1 MSNIILGKQSA
12 PHWAQRVG
20 DFLGN
25 MGAEQRR
32 QREIEEQQKQQ
43 MMQQEIERARQYVK
57 SAADPNAA
65 LQQVPEELRQFVTYE
80 TYRDPMA
87 QQERKIK
94 EAQLAE
100 RGNLYG
106 LGGGQPQQQQ
116 PQARPFDFA
125 VDGRV
130 DAPHPQQ
137 MPQPQQAPQQGGS
150 IAESVMNKLMK
161 IRDMYGDEAMKSSA
175 KLIMATGLPDNE
187 EMDVLRTELGRLVD
201 ANTQYTQDA
210 TTGRTEMEQEGQNY
224 RHRTVSGDQSL
235 QSQTQ
240 VQTARMAQ
248 EGADSRHDR
257 PSADATVRAGQT
269 AAAKPPT
276 GAERRTL
283 NFLMRADDAS
293 QTLNGIEDKI
303 QKSGT
308 ASKAQMKYMPGILQT
323 KDQQIYEQAQ
333 RQFTEARL
341 RKDSG
346 AAIKEEEYKADQR
359 TYFVQPGDSD
369 AVVKRKRL
377 ARGVILKALRQES
390 GRAYDE
396 FYGESAN
403 SGGAVGGG
411 EFDYDPASGGL
422 VRRK

>member
-1 MSNIILGKQSA
+1 MSKIVMGQST

-25 MGAEQRR
+25 MGAQQRR

-57 SAADPNAA
+57 GAADPNAA
-65 LQQVPEELRQFVTYE
+65 LQDVPEALRPFVTYE

-87 QQERKIK
+87 QQKRKIE

-130 DAPHPQQ
+130 DAPPPQE

-150 IAESVMNKLMK
+150 VAESVMNKLMK

-175 KLIMATGLPDNE
+175 KLIMASGLPDNE

-224 RHRTVSGDQSL
+224 RHRTVSGDQGL
-235 QSQTQ
+235 QSRTQ
-240 VQTARMAQ
+240 VQVANINQ
-248 EGADSRHDR
+248 SGANSRHDR
-257 PSADATVRAGQT
+257 PSADATVRSSQT
-269 AAAKPPT
+269 AATKPST
-276 GAERRTL
+276 GAEKRVM
-283 NFLMRADDAS
+283 NFFMRAENAS
-293 QTLNGIEDKI
+293 
-303 QKSGT
+303 
-308 ASKAQMKYMPGILQT
+308 QMKYMPGILQSD
-323 KDQQIYEQAQ
+323 DQQIYEQAQ

-346 AAIKEEEYKADQR
+346 AAIRDEEYKADQK
-359 TYFVQPGDSD
+359 TFFVQPGDSD

-377 ARGVILKALRQES
+377 AREVLLKGLRQEA

-396 FYGESAN
+396 FYGKSAD

>member
-175 KLIMATGLPDNE
+175 KLIMASGLPDTE

-201 ANTQYTQDA
+201 ANTQYKEDA
-210 TTGRTEMEQEGQNY
+210 ATGRTEMTESGLKY
-224 RHRTVSGDQSL
+224 RHDNTSGDAELS
-235 QSQTQ
+235 SRTQ
-240 VQTARMAQ
+240 IATTRMNQ
-248 EGADSRHDR
+248 EGATSRNNATIAAGGASGAGSVK
-257 PSADATVRAGQT
+257 PS
-269 AAAKPPT
+269 T
-276 GAERRTL
+276 GAEKRAMNFFLRAENASKEL
-283 NFLMRADDAS
+283 NA
-293 QTLNGIEDKI
+293 IEDKI

-346 AAIKEEEYKADQR
+346 AAIKDEEYKADQR

-377 ARGVILKALRQES
+377 AREVLLKGLRQES